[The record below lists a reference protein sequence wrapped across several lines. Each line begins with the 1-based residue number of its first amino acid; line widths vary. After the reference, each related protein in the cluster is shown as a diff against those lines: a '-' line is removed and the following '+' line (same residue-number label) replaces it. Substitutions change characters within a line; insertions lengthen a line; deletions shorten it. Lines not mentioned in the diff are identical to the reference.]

1 MNESRLLMVPCR
13 NRRNC
18 CQTAKM
24 SHTDRLSQKHTLP
37 KLTDQSRVCVN
48 DFSTIFP
55 ICVSCLL
62 IPLSSCT
69 CLILCGRGLCVKCP
83 LCVSKATLCIFKCI
97 TDFFVCQVLF
107 VHVTVLRLLASL
119 YAECDRVGFGV
130 VKNVSNCLTSV
141 IFSSYFFLFHFQ
153 AMSSLGIAVIAG

>member
-1 MNESRLLMVPCR
+1 MVPCR

-24 SHTDRLSQKHTLP
+24 SHIDRLSQKHTLP

-69 CLILCGRGLCVKCP
+69 CLILCGRGLCVKCS

-97 TDFFVCQVLF
+97 TDFFLF
-107 VHVTVLRLLASL
+107 ARSCLYMSL
-119 YAECDRVGFGV
+119 YYASWHHFMQ
-130 VKNVSNCLTSV
+130 NVTGLDLGLLKMYLTALPLLFSPP
-141 IFSSYFFLFHFQ
+141 IFFSLPFSSN
-153 AMSSLGIAVIAG
+153 VITWYSCNSWLTL